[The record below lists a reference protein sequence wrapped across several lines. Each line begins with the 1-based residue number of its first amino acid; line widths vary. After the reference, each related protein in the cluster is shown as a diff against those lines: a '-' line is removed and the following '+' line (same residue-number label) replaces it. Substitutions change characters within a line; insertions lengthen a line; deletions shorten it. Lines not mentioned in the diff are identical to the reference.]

1 MSKNHYLAVL
11 AGGSGTRLWPLS
23 RARLPKQIIKII
35 GRRTLLQSTLK
46 RLKKVAAHP
55 PLIVTTARYAVT
67 VRAQV
72 PNLLSRQLIVEPL
85 PCGTAAA
92 IGLAAAIIHRHSPG
106 AVVTIINSDQIV
118 RNEKLY
124 QQTLREAAQTV
135 QRHQDYMVMVGIR
148 PTYPETGYG
157 YIELGRK
164 IDQIGRNDI
173 YTIKRYREKP
183 NLTAA
188 KKFVASGKFL
198 WNPAIFSATAAQWL
212 KLLRKFMPVTA
223 KAVIRI
229 AEHWGKKD
237 FKKVFKDQ
245 YQPLLNTSIDY
256 GVMEKLDK
264 ALVIPADFG
273 WADIGHWRSIHE
285 VLAPHPT
292 AEVAVGKYLSLEGQG
307 NLIYSTSGRLVAT
320 LGVKNMVVVDTADA
334 LLICPLDQAQRV
346 KELVAKLTNKDFK
359 KYS

>member
-35 GRRTLLQSTLK
+35 GRRTLLQSTLQ
-46 RLKKVAAHP
+46 RLKRITKHQ
-55 PLIVTTARYAVT
+55 PLIITTSRYAAA
-67 VRAQV
+67 VRAQA
-72 PNLLSRQLIVEPL
+72 PQLSPRQVVVEPL
-85 PCGTAAA
+85 PRGTAAA
-92 IGLAAAIIHRHSPG
+92 IGLAAAIIHRHAPT

-124 QQTLREAAQTV
+124 QRTLQDVAQAV
-135 QRHQDYMVMVGIR
+135 QHHADHLVMVGIK
-148 PTYPETGYG
+148 PTYPEIGYG

-164 IDQIGRNDI
+164 IDRVGHSDI
-173 YTIKRYREKP
+173 YVLKKFREKP
-183 NLTAA
+183 TLAVA
-188 KKFVASGKFL
+188 KKFVASPKFL
-198 WNPAIFSATAAQWL
+198 WNPAIFSATADHWL
-212 KLLRKFMPVTA
+212 KLLHKFMPSTA
-223 KAVIRI
+223 KAVNKI
-229 AEHWGKKD
+229 AEHWGKNG
-237 FKKVFKDQ
+237 FKKIFKEQ
-245 YQPLLNTSIDY
+245 YQPLVNTSIDY

-285 VLAPHPT
+285 VLAPHPS
-292 AEVAVGKYLSLEGQG
+292 AEVAVGKYLGIEGQG

-320 LGVKNMVVVDTADA
+320 LGIKNMVVVDTADA
-334 LLICPLDQAQRV
+334 LLICPLEQAQRV
-346 KELVAKLTNKDFK
+346 KELVAKLADKEFK